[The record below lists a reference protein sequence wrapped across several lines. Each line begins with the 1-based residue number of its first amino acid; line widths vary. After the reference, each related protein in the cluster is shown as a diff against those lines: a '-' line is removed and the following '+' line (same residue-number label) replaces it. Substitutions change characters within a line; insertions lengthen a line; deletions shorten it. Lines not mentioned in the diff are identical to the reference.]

1 MSLFSLPRIDLLQPH
16 AAAMSLM
23 QVGFLIPPPDLFA
36 PAPSQTEE
44 NTPIRTIGYS
54 LEL

>member
-1 MSLFSLPRIDLLQPH
+1 MSLLSLPRIDLLQPH

-23 QVGFLIPPPDLFA
+23 QGRFLNTTPRPFRTCTIA
-36 PAPSQTEE
+36 TEE

>member
-1 MSLFSLPRIDLLQPH
+1 MDLLQPH

-23 QVGFLIPPPDLFA
+23 QGRFLNTTPDPFA
-36 PAPSQTEE
+36 PAPSQKEE
-44 NTPIRTIGYS
+44 NILIRTIGYL

>member
-1 MSLFSLPRIDLLQPH
+1 MDLLQPH

-23 QVGFLIPPPDLFA
+23 QGRFLDTTPDLFA

-44 NTPIRTIGYS
+44 NTPVRTTGYS

>member
-1 MSLFSLPRIDLLQPH
+1 MDLLQPH

-23 QVGFLIPPPDLFA
+23 QGRFLNTAPDLFA

>member
-1 MSLFSLPRIDLLQPH
+1 MDLLQPH

-23 QVGFLIPPPDLFA
+23 QGRFLNTTPDLFA

-44 NTPIRTIGYS
+44 NILIRTIGYL